1 VTDVYEQIEKIPGVA
16 VRKDE
21 LLSLHT
27 TLGVGGPCDLM
38 VWVSEVPAL
47 ATVIEI
53 AKAEGIPYMMLGSG
67 SNVLV
72 RDGGVEG
79 MVLRLAGDFAK
90 IEIDSARITAGS
102 AVHLAEVV
110 SAATAAGVGG
120 FEFLSGI
127 PGTVGGAVAGN
138 AGSADEWI
146 SQRLREISVLNERRE
161 ARTVAAGKIEFG
173 YRSAG
178 IPAGWIITA
187 ASMDGFATDVE
198 SVRHMVEERLEA
210 RRLAQPMGENTAG
223 CIFKNPP
230 EGPAGKLIDQAGLKG
245 TEIGGAK
252 VSTLHA
258 NYLINR
264 GGATAREMLE
274 LIQVVRTRVKDS
286 YGADLDLE
294 IKIVGRN

>member
-1 VTDVYEQIEKIPGVA
+1 
-16 VRKDE
+16 
-21 LLSLHT
+21 
-27 TLGVGGPCDLM
+27 M

-47 ATVIEI
+47 AEVIDV
-53 AKAEGIPYMMLGSG
+53 AKKEGFPFMMLGSG

-90 IEIDSARITAGS
+90 IEIDSARISAGS
-102 AVHLAEVV
+102 AAHLSEVV

-146 SQRLREISVLNERRE
+146 SERLTEVSVLDETRE
-161 ARTVAAGKIEFG
+161 ARTVAADKFVFG
-173 YRSAG
+173 YRSAE
-178 IPAGWIITA
+178 IPPGWIITG
-187 ASMDGFATDVE
+187 ASMEGFRTDVE

-230 EGPAGKLIDQAGLKG
+230 EGPAGKLIDEAGLKG
-245 TEIGGAK
+245 AEVGGAQ

-258 NYLINR
+258 NYLINT

-274 LIQVVRTRVKDS
+274 LIQIVRARVKDS
-286 YGADLDLE
+286 YGVDLELE
-294 IKIVGRN
+294 IKVVGRN

>member
-1 VTDVYEQIEKIPGVA
+1 MSDVYEHIEKIPGVA
-16 VRKDE
+16 VRKAE

-38 VWVSEVPAL
+38 VWVSEADAL
-47 ATVIEI
+47 VTVIEI
-53 AKAEGIPYMMLGSG
+53 AKKEGLPFMMLGSG

-79 MVLRLAGDFAK
+79 IVFRLSGDFAK
-90 IEIDSARITAGS
+90 IEIDSPRISAG
-102 AVHLAEVV
+102 AAAHLAEVV

-146 SQRLREISVLNERRE
+146 SQRLTEISALDEKRNAV
-161 ARTVAAGKIEFG
+161 TVNADRIDFG
-173 YRSAG
+173 YRSAA
-178 IPAGWIITA
+178 IPPGYIITGA
-187 ASMDGFATDVE
+187 HMEGFSTDVE
-198 SVRHMVEERLEA
+198 SIRHMVEERLEA
-210 RRLAQPMGENTAG
+210 RRLAQPMGANTAG
-223 CIFKNPP
+223 CVFKNPP

-245 TEIGGAK
+245 TRVGGAQ

-258 NYLINR
+258 NYLINT

-286 YGADLDLE
+286 YGVDLDLE
-294 IKIVGRN
+294 IKVVGRN